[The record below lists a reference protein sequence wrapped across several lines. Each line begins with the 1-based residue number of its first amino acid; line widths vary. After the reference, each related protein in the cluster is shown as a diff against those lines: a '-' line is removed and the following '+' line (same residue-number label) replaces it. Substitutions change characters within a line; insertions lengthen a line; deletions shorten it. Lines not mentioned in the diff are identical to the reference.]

1 MVDFREKKFEGPH
14 CVPFCRSKRVA
25 AERNSG
31 ILMLVISC
39 IIYVYYT
46 CKYLKKCLIRN
57 RNIGEQENKKK
68 KRKEKQKKASA
79 INWLSFLQ
87 LQVYT
92 KM

>member
-1 MVDFREKKFEGPH
+1 MVDFWEKKFEGPH

-46 CKYLKKCLIRN
+46 CKYNLKKN
-57 RNIGEQENKKK
+57 VK
-68 KRKEKQKKASA
+68 S
-79 INWLSFLQ
+79 
-87 LQVYT
+87 
-92 KM
+92 

>member
-1 MVDFREKKFEGPH
+1 MVDFWEKKFEGPH

-46 CKYLKKCLIRN
+46 CKYLKKMLNDRN

-68 KRKEKQKKASA
+68 RKEKRNKRKHQ
-79 INWLSFLQ
+79 Q
-87 LQVYT
+87 LT
-92 KM
+92 G

>member
-46 CKYLKKCLIRN
+46 CKYNFKKN
-57 RNIGEQENKKK
+57 VK
-68 KRKEKQKKASA
+68 S
-79 INWLSFLQ
+79 
-87 LQVYT
+87 
-92 KM
+92 

>member
-1 MVDFREKKFEGPH
+1 MVDFWEKKFEGPH

-46 CKYLKKCLIRN
+46 IILKKMLN
-57 RNIGEQENKKK
+57 H
-68 KRKEKQKKASA
+68 KQKHR
-79 INWLSFLQ
+79 
-87 LQVYT
+87 
-92 KM
+92 